1 MTDRTPLHPGDPFPA
16 LTMTLPGGRTVHLPD
31 DLAGRFGVVLFYRGS
46 RCPYCNAQL
55 SAFHR
60 ALDGL
65 AEVDA
70 PVVAPPVDDEAATR
84 DLIARRGLRFPVG
97 HSADAAAVAD
107 VTGTCVYRDPP
118 FLQSSGF
125 VLDRGGRSSSAS
137 TPAAPSGGSSRKRWS
152 ASSATCA
159 DTPRPARPDE
169 RQRTQHPADGAD
181 VYARVRDLRNRC
193 LK

>member
-1 MTDRTPLHPGDPFPA
+1 MTDRTLLHPGDPFPA

-70 PVVAPPVDDEAATR
+70 PVVAPSVDDEAATR

-97 HSADAAAVAD
+97 HSADAAAV
-107 VTGTCVYRDPP
+107 T
-118 FLQSSGF
+118 

-137 TPAAPSGGSSRKRWS
+137 APAAPSGGSSRKTWS

-159 DTPRPARPDE
+159 DALSPPVPMSGSEPSTLRTEPMSMPASV
-169 RQRTQHPADGAD
+169 T
-181 VYARVRDLRNRC
+181 
-193 LK
+193 